1 MQVDPA
7 QLRICFIAGTL
18 GRGGAERQLFYM
30 LQVLTGLN
38 AQCRVL
44 SLTKG
49 EPYEAKIAELG
60 IPITWVG
67 ASPSRLRRL
76 LRIAREVKQWRPHFV
91 QSVHSYTNLYAVLA
105 ARCAGCMDIGAARSD
120 GIREFTGLGLLS
132 GPSLRWPTI
141 LAVNSRQAAE
151 MVRTARGINKP
162 LYFLPNVVDTDH
174 FVPRLGAPS
183 ARCNTLL
190 VLCVGTLKSEKRQ
203 DVFLYALARA
213 KTFIPTLRAS
223 LVGDG
228 PLRGALEKLARD
240 LGIEDAVEF
249 MGTLDDVKSVYQ
261 RGDMLVLTSDYEGAP
276 NVILEAMACGLPVVS
291 TRVGAASDFIV
302 DGETGF
308 LTDARDVEAIADRIV
323 RLASEPEL
331 RRQMGSAA
339 RARVEAQY
347 SLSLL
352 RDNLL
357 GLYDLAYQVGYLRGR
372 GLRSGS

>member
-302 DGETGF
+302 DGEMGF